1 MKDILQKY
9 GHSLSKKKIKI
20 IDIEQ
25 QLGPNEQ
32 LTLPLITGLI
42 VKRYSV
48 RASKKMHSKMNRLY
62 KKFIS
67 VGEPIDADSYIKK
80 WEIFV
85 SLVGMFNTI
94 EYVEPSST
102 KKSRTHIM
110 KVIKQ
115 NKNNYAFHVSIKRV
129 KLLKFEQKIYDA
141 YKNNTLFSFI
151 QKNRDILID
160 YNKN

>member
-1 MKDILQKY
+1 
-9 GHSLSKKKIKI
+9 
-20 IDIEQ
+20 
-25 QLGPNEQ
+25 
-32 LTLPLITGLI
+32 
-42 VKRYSV
+42 
-48 RASKKMHSKMNRLY
+48 MHSKMNRLY

-67 VGEPIDADSYIKK
+67 IGEPIDADSYIKK

-94 EYVEPSST
+94 EYVEPTST
-102 KKSRTHIM
+102 KKNRTHIM
-110 KVIKQ
+110 KIIKQ
-115 NKNNYAFHVSIKRV
+115 NKNNYAFHVNIKRV
-129 KLLKFEQKIYDA
+129 KFLKFEQKMYDA